1 MSKSSDTRAKT
12 GATVVPMKQ
21 AWLLLGLAG
30 IALLDYLSPQSLTL
44 SLFYGI
50 LCLQTGTQLGG
61 RAAVW
66 MALASVAIHCTVNG
80 FPSPW
85 YLAALQDLCEM
96 CLLAIVGLEAALV
109 RTKISETRA
118 LHARLRSHLESA
130 REVQKALLR
139 PPVLAEIPIEF
150 SLRFDIAVELGGD
163 LFFVQPS
170 PNGLLFCVAD
180 VSGKGPAAALI
191 SSLLRG
197 LLEELAG
204 QAVGPAHLLAG
215 VQKRLMGLL
224 PENTFVTCFCGYL
237 DYASSTITY
246 ASAGHD
252 PPFLRTAGGLVELPC
267 QSLPLGI
274 DADSPLEQTSLP
286 FAGGDLLLVYTDGLT
301 DARQGET
308 MVRLGDE
315 KVRHL
320 LLSHRGSCEELTAT
334 LFSLLPATLSDDVML
349 LALRCP

>member
-1 MSKSSDTRAKT
+1 MLFSAQSKERLTAF
-12 GATVVPMKQ
+12 V
-21 AWLLLGLAG
+21 GLAG

-50 LCLQTGTQLGG
+50 LCLQTGAVHGS

-66 MALASVAIHCTVNG
+66 MALASVSLHCLVNG
-80 FPSPW
+80 FPNPW
-85 YLAALQDLCEM
+85 YMSALQDICEL

-109 RTKISETRA
+109 RSKINETRA
-118 LHARLRSHLESA
+118 LHARLSSHLESA
-130 REVQKALLR
+130 REVQRALLR
-139 PPVLAEIPIEF
+139 PPVLSEIPIEF
-150 SLRFDIAVELGGD
+150 SLRFDIAMELGGD

-170 PNGLLFCVAD
+170 DQGLLFCVAD

-204 QAVGPAHLLAG
+204 ETVGPAHLLAR
-215 VQKRLMGLL
+215 VQRRLLGLL
-224 PENTFVTCFCGYL
+224 PENAFVTCFCGYL
-237 DYASSTITY
+237 DYASSTIVY

-252 PPFLRTAGGLVELPC
+252 PPFLRTAGGIVDLPC

-274 DADSPLEQTSLP
+274 DAEGPLEQTVLP
-286 FAGGDLLLVYTDGLT
+286 FAKGDLLLVYTDGLT
-301 DARQGET
+301 DARQGVT

-315 KVRHL
+315 RVRQIL
-320 LLSHRGSCEELTAT
+320 LEHVGDCESLTEK
-334 LFSLLPATLSDDVML
+334 LFGYLPETLSDDVML

>member
-1 MSKSSDTRAKT
+1 
-12 GATVVPMKQ
+12 MKK

-44 SLFYGI
+44 SLFYGM
-50 LCLQTGTQLGG
+50 LCLQTGSTLGG

-66 MALASVAIHCTVNG
+66 MALASVSLHCAVNG
-80 FPSPW
+80 FPHPW

-96 CLLAIVGLEAALV
+96 CLLVIVGLEAALV
-109 RTKISETRA
+109 RSKITETRA
-118 LHARLRSHLESA
+118 IHSRLRSHLESA

-139 PPVLAEIPIEF
+139 PPSLSEIPIEF

-163 LFFVQPS
+163 LFFVQPG
-170 PNGLLFCVAD
+170 PGGLLFCVAD

-197 LLEELAG
+197 LLEELAA
-204 QAVGPAHLLAG
+204 QAVGPAHLLAR
-215 VQKRLMGLL
+215 VQTRLLGML

-252 PPFLRTAGGLVELPC
+252 PPFLRTSEGLVDLPC
-267 QSLPLGI
+267 QSIPLGI
-274 DADSPLEQTSLP
+274 DSEAPLEETLLT
-286 FAGGDLLLVYTDGLT
+286 FASGDLLLVYTDGLT
-301 DARQGET
+301 DARQGDT
-308 MVRLGDE
+308 RVRLGDE
-315 KVRHL
+315 KVRQIL
-320 LLSHRGSCEELTAT
+320 LNHQGSCEQLTDA
-334 LFSLLPATLSDDVML
+334 LFSLLPAPLADDVML

>member
-1 MSKSSDTRAKT
+1 MDLFSAQSKERLVAL
-12 GATVVPMKQ
+12 V
-21 AWLLLGLAG
+21 GLAG

-50 LCLQTGTQLGG
+50 LCLQTGAMQGG
-61 RAAVW
+61 RPAVW
-66 MALASVAIHCTVNG
+66 MALASVAIHCAVNG

-85 YLAALQDLCEM
+85 YISALQDVCEL

-109 RTKISETRA
+109 RTKMAETRA

-139 PPVLAEIPIEF
+139 PPVLGEIPIEF
-150 SLRFDIAVELGGD
+150 SLRFEIAVELGGD
-163 LFFVQPS
+163 LFFVKPS
-170 PNGLLFCVAD
+170 DQGLLFCVAD

-204 QAVGPAHLLAG
+204 QAVGPAHLLAR
-215 VQKRLMGLL
+215 VQRRLLGLL
-224 PENTFVTCFCGYL
+224 PENAFVTCFCGYL
-237 DYASSTITY
+237 DYTSSTIVY

-252 PPFLRTAGGLVELPC
+252 PPFLRTRRGIVELPC

-274 DADSPLEQTSLP
+274 DAEAALEQTVIP
-286 FAGGDLLLVYTDGLT
+286 FDAGDLLLVYTDGLT

-308 MVRLGDE
+308 VVRLGDE
-315 KVRHL
+315 RVREL
-320 LLSHRGSCEELTAT
+320 LLAHQGSCEELTER
-334 LFSLLPATLSDDVML
+334 LFAYLPQTLSDDVML